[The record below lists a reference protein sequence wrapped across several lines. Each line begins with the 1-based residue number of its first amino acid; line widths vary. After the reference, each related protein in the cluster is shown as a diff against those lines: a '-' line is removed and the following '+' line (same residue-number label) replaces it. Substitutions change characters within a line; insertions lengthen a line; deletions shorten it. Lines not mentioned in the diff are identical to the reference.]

1 MGKQADR
8 RKVWTLQSP
17 PERNASNFEYGKI
30 FHIGSLAG
38 GYFLIVISISRSCAY
53 LPSRS
58 PGDSGE
64 SGVLLVIFAIPWIF
78 FLDSIHVLA
87 SLPAS
92 EIINTF
98 LILII
103 PVILNA
109 FIIYILGNVLGNAL
123 KNVDSETA
131 TVGGLR
137 TESVNALW
145 KTFNIVFWAIFI
157 LYFFPLLQII
167 IPISGPFLGI
177 CSIVSIVHWFGGSI
191 VLGYFGY
198 ALTLKRHYLLLGLLG
213 LMSFLNIG
221 LLIGY
226 AVLYKMTPS
235 TVRRLKAPA

>member
-1 MGKQADR
+1 MLRTSNMGR
-8 RKVWTLQSP
+8 SSRLGLW
-17 PERNASNFEYGKI
+17 
-30 FHIGSLAG
+30 LAVS
-38 GYFLIVISISRSCAY
+38 FLLSFLLTALALTFLR
-53 LPSRS
+53 RS

-78 FLDSIHVLA
+78 FLDSIHLPT
-87 SLPAS
+87 SLPAF

-98 LILII
+98 LMLII

-109 FIIYILGNVLGNAL
+109 FIIHLLGNVLGNAL
-123 KNVDSETA
+123 KNVDSGTA

-157 LYFFPLLQII
+157 LYFFPLLQMI

-177 CSIVSIVHWFGGSI
+177 CSMVSVVHWLGGSI

-226 AVLYKMTPS
+226 AVLS